1 MSPWLLPALFL
12 VLLTLMFLGVST
24 GASMGITAIVFL
36 LIYGSPSELI
46 TLAQRMYS
54 GCTSLTLLAIPFY
67 ILMGNLMNESG
78 VSSKLY
84 KFMKVMVGHLWGGLA
99 HADILACTVMA
110 GMSGSAVAEAA
121 SIGMIAIPEMEK
133 VGYERKFSA
142 AITAAAATLGPV
154 IPPSIAFVIYATL
167 SGESTGALFMA
178 GVIPGVAT
186 AVALMIAASY
196 VAKKKGYPRMP
207 KATWK
212 ERWEGFKE
220 AFLSLM
226 TVVIILLGITTG
238 WFTVTEAAVIA
249 ALWAAI
255 LGFFVYRTI
264 TIKDIPRILWGT
276 TSFSCT
282 VMMIMGI
289 ATFFAYVLQKLR
301 VPDAALK
308 AIASVSDNP
317 MVIMTLVI
325 GILLVL
331 GCFIEGTAI
340 YSITCPIFIPLAK
353 QMNYSLVVLGVVM
366 VLTCGIGLLT
376 PPVGMNLYTVTKIAK
391 EDVVTIAKELLPFI
405 IAMLCIIFIM
415 AFFPAITVQF
425 LSLFGMA
432 A

>member
-1 MSPWLLPALFL
+1 MSPWLLLILFA
-12 VLLTLMFLGVST
+12 VLLLLMLLGIST

-36 LIYGSPSELI
+36 LLYGDASELV
-46 TLAQRMYS
+46 TLAQRMYA
-54 GCTSLTLLAIPFY
+54 GCTNLTLLAIPFY

-84 KFMKVMVGHLWGGLA
+84 KFARVMVGHLWGGLA
-99 HADILACTVMA
+99 HADILTCTVMA

-133 VGYERKFSA
+133 AGYENKFSA

-167 SGESTGALFMA
+167 SGASTASLFMA
-178 GVIPGVAT
+178 GVIPGIFT
-186 AVALMIAASY
+186 AVALMIAAAFISR
-196 VAKKKGYPRMP
+196 KRGYQRLP
-207 KATWK
+207 KTSWK
-212 ERWEGFKE
+212 QRWTAFKE

-226 TVVIILLGITTG
+226 TVVIILIGITTG

-249 ALWAAI
+249 ALWAAF

-264 TIKDIPRILWGT
+264 KIRDIPRILWAT
-276 TSFSCT
+276 TNSSCT

-289 ATFFAYVLQKLR
+289 ASFFSYVLQKLR
-301 VPDAALK
+301 VPENALK
-308 AIASVSDNP
+308 AITSVSTNP
-317 MVIMTLVI
+317 YIVMTLI
-325 GILLVL
+325 IAILLVL

-340 YSITCPIFIPLAK
+340 YSITCPIFIPLAN

-366 VLTCGIGLLT
+366 VLTCGIGLIT
-376 PPVGMNLYTVTKIAK
+376 PPVGMNLFTVTKIAK
-391 EDVVTIAKELLPFI
+391 EDVWVITKELLPFI
-405 IAMLCIIFIM
+405 VAMLIIIFIM
-415 AFFPAITVQF
+415 AFFPGITIGF